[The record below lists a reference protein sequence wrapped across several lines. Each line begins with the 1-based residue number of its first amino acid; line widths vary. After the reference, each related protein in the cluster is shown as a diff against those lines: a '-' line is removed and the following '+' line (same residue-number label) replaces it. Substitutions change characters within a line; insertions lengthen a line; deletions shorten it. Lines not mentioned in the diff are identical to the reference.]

1 MSKSQIVKKI
11 NFFFI
16 LTLIFAACNNDEDK
30 LKTFKGKLVKKGI
43 CMNYV
48 IEVKD
53 SDFPQDM
60 LEKKWTDDSSEKIY
74 ENPIVTEVKK
84 ATPFYIAEEHIN
96 YYSQNSNQAYC
107 SYTITPKINKLKTYF
122 NNYIDIKNE

>member
-1 MSKSQIVKKI
+1 M
-11 NFFFI
+11 
-16 LTLIFAACNNDEDK
+16 LTLIVAACNNDEEK

-60 LEKKWTDDSSEKIY
+60 LEKKWTDDSSDKKYEK
-74 ENPIVTEVKK
+74 V
-84 ATPFYIAEEHIN
+84 FR
-96 YYSQNSNQAYC
+96 
-107 SYTITPKINKLKTYF
+107 
-122 NNYIDIKNE
+122 